1 MVASDDLRIWLARK
15 LKLDDVPEPLW
26 RYLVK
31 QRYAEP
37 GASSRTELL
46 REAKQLI
53 RLSGEL
59 NRRTPAGHV
68 TQRRVGRQVG
78 QLSRYE
84 HDRALAF
91 SEYVAGRTSVRSDV
105 VRFRE
110 TFLDGRTLPDDEA
123 NTFVESPALAHLL
136 WAPGERLGFPLV
148 GHTASIEQ
156 RERRAEDRPPVERV
170 RIRVDPPGESY
181 WAEQSY
187 NSPSGVPTEYLA
199 VPSDNEAGFRHVA
212 IWRHTVLDRLRVLAR
227 ELAKRQQWHESS
239 ATWFV
244 LTNEAPALWP
254 LEVSTRATFG
264 TGGNRALITLVV
276 EPWVSAGS
284 VVKTYREVQRRMLRN
299 RDNSPVRERALALLR
314 FVTTQCPTGERT
326 ATWRELMEKWNT
338 AVHRQWRYTA
348 YQNFARDFR
357 RVARALLFPT
367 YDV

>member
-1 MVASDDLRIWLARK
+1 M
-15 LKLDDVPEPLW
+15 
-26 RYLVK
+26 
-31 QRYAEP
+31 
-37 GASSRTELL
+37 
-46 REAKQLI
+46 
-53 RLSGEL
+53 
-59 NRRTPAGHV
+59 
-68 TQRRVGRQVG
+68 
-78 QLSRYE
+78 
-84 HDRALAF
+84 
-91 SEYVAGRTSVRSDV
+91 RSDV

-110 TFLDGRTLPDDEA
+110 TFLDGRTLPDDGA
-123 NTFVESPALAHLL
+123 RTFVESPALAHLL
-136 WAPGERLGFPLV
+136 WLPGEGLGFPLV

-156 RERRAEDRPPVERV
+156 RERRVEDRPPVERV

-187 NSPSGVPTEYLA
+187 NSPSGVPTEYLV
-199 VPSDNEAGFRHVA
+199 VPSDNEAGFRHIT
-212 IWRHTVLDRLRVLAR
+212 IWRRTVLDRLRLLAR

-264 TGGNRALITLVV
+264 TGGNRAQITLVV
-276 EPWVSAGS
+276 EPWVSASS
-284 VVKTYREVQRRMLRN
+284 VVKTYREVQQRMLRG

-326 ATWRELMEKWNT
+326 ATWRELMAKWN
-338 AVHRQWRYTA
+338 AAMHPQWRYTA

-357 RVARALLFPT
+357 RVGRALLFPT